1 MSAKNNSPIQTASGG
16 KTKGYQKIADA
27 AAAMGVIFRNKTLLD
42 IGASTGGFTAYAL
55 ERGAKR
61 VIAIEKGTN
70 QMVAPLRFDP
80 RVDLYEKTDIFT
92 LKPGDIPNPDL
103 VLADVSFISLTRV
116 LSFVKQHLSSPKTRF
131 LVMLKPQFEARPDQL
146 KNGVVKN
153 SKTRRDIIKNFEIWL
168 KNHGF
173 YIIQKADNHV
183 AGRSGNLE
191 RFYYLSREP

>member
-1 MSAKNNSPIQTASGG
+1 MSAKNNSPIQAVGG

-27 AAAMGVIFRNKTLLD
+27 VAAMGVIFRDKNVLD
-42 IGASTGGFTAYAL
+42 IGSSTGGFTAYAL
-55 ERGAKR
+55 ENGAKQ
-61 VIAIEKGTN
+61 VVAIDKGTN
-70 QMVAPLRFDP
+70 QMVAPMRFDS
-80 RVDLYEKTDIFT
+80 RVDLREKTDIFT

-103 VLADVSFISLTRV
+103 VLADVSFTSLTKV
-116 LSFVKQHLSSPKTRF
+116 LLYTKQHLSSPETQF
-131 LVMLKPQFEARPDQL
+131 FVMLKPQFEARPDQL

-153 SKTRRDIIKNFEIWL
+153 SKIRREIIKNFETWL

-173 YIIQKADNHV
+173 HIIRKADNHI